1 MALITVEKACL
12 AYGHHALLDQVD
24 FALEPGEIVGLI
36 GRNGAGKSSLLKAI
50 AGCAV
55 LDDGR
60 INIKGDIHVAY
71 VPQEPSLNPEHSVF
85 EAVAEGLGELRSI
98 LTDYHHLTAELS
110 RPDADNVA
118 LLEQMEDIQQK
129 LEAQDGWQFD
139 AQIQTTLSHLQLPP
153 DTLISALSGG
163 WKKRVALARALCAR
177 PDVLLLDEPTNHL
190 DVEAIVWLE
199 NLLKNHHGQGLSGR
213 SLGRMLS
220 AWRGLF
226 DWLIGQSRI
235 EANPCLG
242 LRPPKEGRR
251 LPNALGVDATA
262 ALLDGVTP
270 DSDLDRRDLA
280 MFELLYSS
288 GLRLAELAG
297 LDLSD
302 VDLQENLAQV
312 VGKGNK
318 TRIVPIGRVAR
329 QAILDWIA
337 VRTAGQGES
346 ALFTGK
352 SGRRLGCRQIEKRL
366 SAWSIRSGAQ
376 QHDDQISL

>member
-1 MALITVEKACL
+1 MPWTEDISGFLGSLRREGKSPLTLSAYQRDLSALYRL
-12 AYGHHALLDQVD
+12 AGEQPIEAQTALLIRQY
-24 FALEPGEIVGLI
+24 
-36 GRNGAGKSSLLKAI
+36 I
-50 AGCAV
+50 A
-55 LDDGR
+55 
-60 INIKGDIHVAY
+60 
-71 VPQEPSLNPEHSVF
+71 
-85 EAVAEGLGELRSI
+85 
-98 LTDYHHLTAELS
+98 
-110 RPDADNVA
+110 
-118 LLEQMEDIQQK
+118 K
-129 LEAQDGWQFD
+129 L
-139 AQIQTTLSHLQLPP
+139 
-153 DTLISALSGG
+153 
-163 WKKRVALARALCAR
+163 
-177 PDVLLLDEPTNHL
+177 
-190 DVEAIVWLE
+190 
-199 NLLKNHHGQGLSGR
+199 HGQGLSGR

-376 QHDDQISL
+376 QHVHPHMLRHSFASHLLQSSGDLRAVQELLGHANLSSTQIYTSLDYQHLAQVYDATHPRAHKKKSGA